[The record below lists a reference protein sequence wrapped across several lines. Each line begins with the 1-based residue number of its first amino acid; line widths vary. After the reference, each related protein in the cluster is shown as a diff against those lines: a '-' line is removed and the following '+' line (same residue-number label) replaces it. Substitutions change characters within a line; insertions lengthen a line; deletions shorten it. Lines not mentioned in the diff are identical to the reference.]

1 MATFWDPILKA
12 YRWKDGEGEAHS
24 RLHSLVSPA
33 DHAPELPY
41 MYPVT
46 GEDGAWMLKPV
57 PDAGTDSIT
66 RLISGTV
73 VWLGGL
79 LFRATNTVYKIWGT
93 AYQTVAIDKELDA
106 ADPLLPRIDLFALNT
121 DQQVIIIKGT
131 PATNPVKPVVDGFTE
146 LEFTQV
152 LIPAAATEPG
162 NVVNISVYS
171 ENVEWTTSD
180 ENPNVLYTLIDFESD
195 YDPYLGSKCVRVEA
209 LQESGGMQK
218 CTLRFTTD
226 PAELITEDAMLYF
239 RISSTQA
246 WLNGSG
252 IAIGFKNGGLAVGNL
267 VTLTGTNYGNN
278 HAVVG
283 WHAVVIPM
291 ADFGAVNFSVDELE
305 FTFSKSEWGNAEL
318 AIRFDEIKLQTGVAP
333 VVDSHTRAHQM
344 DSVLDHPPVAPENRG
359 KMVVTNVVTGA
370 IEYMDIPTGGVTPT
384 SSTLY
389 WDDEASAYSPY
400 ATKIAVDPGFGYLYG
415 GVAAPSFHNR
425 MNFDAD
431 LYATRFYVR
440 SPLDET
446 VFTQINNSGI
456 HCETGSQY
464 LNLSIGA
471 GIVRLYSDSEIDTAF
486 PIRVGSSDS
495 KNIEVDSANDRVTIN
510 MNKVK
515 LANFTALKY
524 LYINADLELEGV
536 DSPGGGVDQIQ
547 SDWQQQNPV
556 SLDFIKNKPIVQQFT
571 YSC

>member
-1 MATFWDPILKA
+1 
-12 YRWKDGEGEAHS
+12 
-24 RLHSLVSPA
+24 
-33 DHAPELPY
+33 
-41 MYPVT
+41 
-46 GEDGAWMLKPV
+46 
-57 PDAGTDSIT
+57 
-66 RLISGTV
+66 
-73 VWLGGL
+73 
-79 LFRATNTVYKIWGT
+79 VYTIWGT
-93 AYQTVAIDKELDA
+93 PYQTTQQTVTLNA
-106 ADPLLPRIDLFALNT
+106 ADATLDRID
-121 DQQVIIIKGT
+121 IICLDVNSDVVVIKGT
-131 PATNPVKPVVDGFTE
+131 PSANPVKPVADGYTQ
-146 LEFTQV
+146 LEITQV

-162 NVVNISVYS
+162 NVVNIPIYS
-171 ENVEWTTSD
+171 ENTEWTTSD

-218 CTLRFTTD
+218 CTLRFTAGA
-226 PAELITEDAMLYF
+226 AELITEDAMLYF

-344 DSVLDHPPVAPENRG
+344 DSALDHPPVAPENRG
-359 KMVVTNVVTGA
+359 KMVVTNAVTGA
-370 IEYMDIPTGGVTPT
+370 IEYMDIPTGGVTP
-384 SSTLY
+384 LDEILQ
-389 WDDEASAYSPY
+389 WNDDNYCPY
-400 ATKIAVDPGFGYLYG
+400 ASKKAIDPGFAYFFNSMA
-415 GVAAPSFHNR
+415 VPSYHNR
-425 MNFDAD
+425 LNLDAD

-440 SPLDET
+440 SPLDAT

-464 LNLSIGA
+464 LNFSIGA
-471 GIVRLYSDSEIDTAF
+471 GIVRIYADSETDTAF

-536 DSPGGGVDQIQ
+536 DAPGGGVDQVQ
-547 SDWQQQNPV
+547 TDFHQQDAGAI
-556 SLDFIKNKPIVQQFT
+556 DFIKNKPTVQQFT